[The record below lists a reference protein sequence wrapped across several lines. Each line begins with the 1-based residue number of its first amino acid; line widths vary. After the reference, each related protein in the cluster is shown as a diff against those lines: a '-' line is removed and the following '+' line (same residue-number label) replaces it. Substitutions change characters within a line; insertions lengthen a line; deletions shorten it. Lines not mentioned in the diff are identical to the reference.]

1 MEGQS
6 LDVSGESET
15 GEVGKSLTMT
25 WTVHKLNQ
33 TDIIQ
38 NGFLVLGNKATDK
51 RLFQGLN
58 PINERPLA
66 TTLFPDGI
74 NATWDGQNY
83 TLIISKLKFEDD
95 NKALTF
101 VVSQTLSDGITP
113 RGSALLKTITITE
126 VRGMYTF
133 SRLCM

>member
-6 LDVSGESET
+6 LNVSGESET

-58 PINERPLA
+58 PINEMPLA

-101 VVSQTLSDGITP
+101 VVSQTLSDGITH